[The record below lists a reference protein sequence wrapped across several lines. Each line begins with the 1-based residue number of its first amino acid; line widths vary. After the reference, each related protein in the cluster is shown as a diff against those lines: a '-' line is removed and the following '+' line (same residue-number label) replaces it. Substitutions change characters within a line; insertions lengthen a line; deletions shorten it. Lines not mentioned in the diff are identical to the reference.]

1 MLDFNEEL
9 HQYTDNGIVI
19 PSVTQILQFA
29 GLTPDF
35 SMVNPADL
43 EWKANL
49 GTQVHAAT
57 ALDDED
63 NLGGYDP
70 QIDGY
75 MQAWRKFK
83 TECNFLPLVSEQRV
97 YSKKY
102 GYAGTL
108 DRIGKLGGADVLLD
122 IKTATVVD
130 LMCVG
135 PQTAAYEAASN
146 EQNKSK
152 TKYKRYAVKLTLDGK
167 YKLIA
172 CDNKMDIQVFLSAL
186 NIYNWRMSKHERG

>member
-1 MLDFNEEL
+1 MLEFNEEL

-19 PSVTQILQFA
+19 PSVTQILQFS

-35 SMVNPADL
+35 SMVKPADL

-63 NLGGYDP
+63 NLGGYDT
-70 QIDGY
+70 QINGY
-75 MQAWRKFK
+75 IEAWRRFK
-83 TECNFLPLVSEQRV
+83 AECDFVPQVAEQRV

-108 DRIGKLGGADVLLD
+108 DRIGKLGGVDTLLD
-122 IKTATVVD
+122 IKTASIVD
-130 LMCVG
+130 LICVG

-146 EQNKSK
+146 EQNKRK
-152 TKYKRYAVKLTLDGK
+152 TKYKRYAVKLSPDGK

-172 CDNKMDIQVFLSAL
+172 CSNQMDLQVFLSAL
-186 NIYNWRMSKHERG
+186 NLYNWRMSKHDRG